1 MKFIKRISKNIFG
14 QKLLG
19 YLVFIITSFTYKS
32 ISWKQLKKTKGY
44 HYSKKEP
51 IIFCTWHNRLYCGPY
66 LLPTKKLVINAL
78 QSSHSDGMMTDILFK
93 LINMKIIYGSSKR
106 KGVSAFI
113 QMIKAI
119 KNGESVAITPD
130 GPRGPKEIVK
140 DGIIKLAQTTG
151 APIVPLFWK
160 VKNHK
165 ILNSWDNF
173 IIPYPFSIGVYV
185 FGKPIY
191 VKGKITD
198 KKLFQIKTLIQN
210 EFENLTKE
218 VENYNFNVKKI
229 IK

>member
-130 GPRGPKEIVK
+130 GPKGPKEIVK

-191 VKGKITD
+191 VKEKITD

-218 VENYNFNVKKI
+218 VENYNFNLKKI